1 MTNPA
6 SPLLVVPVESRA
18 DLRRFIDLPWSIYR
32 GDPHWVP
39 PLKRDVR
46 AAFDATKHPFH
57 LHSEVQPYLALRGR
71 DVVGRI
77 CAIRNR
83 NHEAIHEESVGFFGW
98 FECIDD
104 PEVAEALLDAVRGWL
119 RERGLTA
126 MRGPTSFSTNETTGL
141 LIDGDPRPPVLLMAH
156 NPPWYPALLERCGLR
171 KVKDLYCWNIL
182 EGAWPEHLFRAEKLV
197 TRRYGTRIRT
207 LDMSKFDE
215 ELLLIRR
222 IYNSAWEKNWGFVP
236 MTDAEMDHMAAELK
250 PIIDPELALFA
261 ETPDGEA
268 IGFTLALP
276 DFNQVLHKLNGRLT
290 PLGLLKALYYKRKV
304 TCLRVLILGL
314 MEEWRGKGIDV
325 LLYLA
330 IFRNGTAAGMNEA
343 DMSWILEDNQKMNA
357 GIERLGARMYRT
369 YRLYEA
375 SL

>member
-6 SPLLVVPVESRA
+6 SSLLVVPVESRA
-18 DLRRFIDLPWSIYR
+18 DLRRFIDLPWTIYR
-32 GDPHWVP
+32 GDPDWVP

-46 AAFDATKHPFH
+46 AAFDPAKHPFH
-57 LHSEVQPYLALRGR
+57 LHSEVQPYLALRGK

-83 NHEAIHEESVGFFGW
+83 NHEAIHEEAVGFFGW
-98 FECIDD
+98 FESIDD
-104 PEVAEALLDAVRGWL
+104 PEVAEALFDAVRAWL

-141 LIDGDPRPPVLLMAH
+141 LIDGDSRPPVLLMAH
-156 NPPWYPALLERCGLR
+156 NPPWYPGLLEGCGLQ

-215 ELLLIRR
+215 ELRLVRR

-250 PIIDPELALFA
+250 PIIDPDLALFA

-290 PLGLLKALYYKRKV
+290 PWALLKALHYKRKV

-343 DMSWILEDNQKMNA
+343 DMSWILEDNEKMNG

-375 SL
+375 PL